1 MKQVRIKIYSFYLV
15 EQVNR
20 AETELTQLVNEG
32 WVIVSTSSHHVAG
45 SLEMVVT
52 LQKET
57 GPSK

>member
-1 MKQVRIKIYSFYLV
+1 MKEVRIKIYSFYLA

-32 WVIVSTSSHHVAG
+32 WVIVSTASHHVAG

-57 GPSK
+57 EPTS

>member
-20 AETELTQLVNEG
+20 AETELTQLVNED